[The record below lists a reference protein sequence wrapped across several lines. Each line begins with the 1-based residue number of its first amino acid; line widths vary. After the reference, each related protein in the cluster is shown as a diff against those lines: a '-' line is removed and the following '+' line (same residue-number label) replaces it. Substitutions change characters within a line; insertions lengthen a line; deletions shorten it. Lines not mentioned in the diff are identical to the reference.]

1 MHDFDPRSF
10 DAPRDDGHDARDHG
24 YMLRGSESRTL
35 TTVGA
40 FRVVPAGNLRD
51 GQERP
56 LDPRRGDL
64 YHLRQSGLG
73 QATPAVGRD
82 RAIVVLT
89 ERGRDLLEANR
100 HPSANSERPCPAG
113 ARDHHDARQEFYAG
127 FRKPKELT
135 HDAQVYRA
143 YLRAAGQLC
152 ERGATLRRVVV
163 DYELKRAYQQFLH
176 ERQRRNSDSD
186 GRPDRTPDDAR
197 LQRARQAFQPPRFPL
212 LYRAWRQGG
221 EAVLTVAASPA
232 IRNALSPASGVA
244 HARVPV
250 PSLSQ
255 SGPPRL
261 HQFGARADAQSAARS
276 AVPCAADYT
285 VVPMVV
291 LRCTQDLLRRLNRP
305 DNPPACTS
313 TTLLGDWYGNVIRM
327 GRRHALLFIS
337 QHSRLPVLIPVRQAN
352 RLAVV
357 FPDAVC
363 AALAALGVPHSAID
377 EECSRMSDV
386 AFGRTNSRTLL
397 GTLNDFSFMARAHFV
412 TARQATLED
421 IARDLA
427 STPILPLKGARPI
440 DLTRKLFGLD

>member
-1 MHDFDPRSF
+1 MHDLNPRSF

-113 ARDHHDARQEFYAG
+113 ARNRPRCAPGVLRRLPKAQGVDPRRAGLSSLPSSCGSTVRARRDITA
-127 FRKPKELT
+127 R
-135 HDAQVYRA
+135 RRR
-143 YLRAAGQLC
+143 LRAQARVSAVPPRAPTPQL
-152 ERGATLRRVVV
+152 
-163 DYELKRAYQQFLH
+163 
-176 ERQRRNSDSD
+176 RQRRPPN
-186 GRPDRTPDDAR
+186 RTPDDAR
-197 LQRARQAFQPPRFPL
+197 LQRALQAFQPPRFPL

-244 HARVPV
+244 HAPVSV

-255 SGPPRL
+255 GDPRGCSSLARALTRNPPRNL
-261 HQFGARADAQSAARS
+261 PFRA
-276 AVPCAADYT
+276 
-285 VVPMVV
+285 
-291 LRCTQDLLRRLNRP
+291 LRI
-305 DNPPACTS
+305 
-313 TTLLGDWYGNVIRM
+313 TL
-327 GRRHALLFIS
+327 
-337 QHSRLPVLIPVRQAN
+337 
-352 RLAVV
+352 
-357 FPDAVC
+357 
-363 AALAALGVPHSAID
+363 
-377 EECSRMSDV
+377 
-386 AFGRTNSRTLL
+386 
-397 GTLNDFSFMARAHFV
+397 
-412 TARQATLED
+412 
-421 IARDLA
+421 
-427 STPILPLKGARPI
+427 
-440 DLTRKLFGLD
+440 